1 MLVNDREEIGTL
13 ECHLSSMLC
22 GHRLIS
28 PKVVVDSAGVAQ
40 TFSYLFER
48 KSDSL
53 RTFEHKDT
61 HYLTSQQGLFMA
73 KAYLAV
79 ILEATLMEWSR
90 AALPRSS
97 R

>member
-22 GHRLIS
+22 GYQLIS

-40 TFSYLFER
+40 TFPYLFER

-53 RTFEHKDT
+53 
-61 HYLTSQQGLFMA
+61 
-73 KAYLAV
+73 
-79 ILEATLMEWSR
+79 
-90 AALPRSS
+90 
-97 R
+97 